1 MKTKKE
7 KRKKII
13 LPNELSFG
21 RWILVIVVAIAIG
34 MTICLFTPIFTEI
47 ENREDF
53 FFGISYADFFGI
65 LTFIPMTVAFVI
77 SLKLI
82 GKTSIKDFILGVGG
96 KINVKT
102 SLIILGLHVAGMAL
116 AYLFVINKLEW
127 RGVSWR
133 EYSFLLFF
141 MSMTAWFQTTFEELV
156 FRGPLL
162 RWACKNDVKY
172 TKKAFIC
179 GAVNAL
185 IFALFHAGNPELLS
199 QSGFGIILTV
209 FSYAI
214 PGFMFYWAD
223 MHFGNLM
230 PGIIMHWAN
239 NFILYV
245 IVTLPTDSV
254 AYYPTLFIDHSP
266 QTPFAKI
273 ASTLILYIPCTIYI
287 VVGLIKRKKAEAKVK
302 AEA

>member
-1 MKTKKE
+1 
-7 KRKKII
+7 
-13 LPNELSFG
+13 
-21 RWILVIVVAIAIG
+21 
-34 MTICLFTPIFTEI
+34 
-47 ENREDF
+47 
-53 FFGISYADFFGI
+53 
-65 LTFIPMTVAFVI
+65 MTVAFVI

-102 SLIILGLHVAGMAL
+102 YLIILGLHVAGMAL

-127 RGVSWR
+127 RGVSWG

-185 IFALFHAGNPELLS
+185 IFALFHAGNPEVLS
-199 QSGFGIILTV
+199 QSGFGIYNVSLDLHNSD
-209 FSYAI
+209 F
-214 PGFMFYWAD
+214 PD
-223 MHFGNLM
+223 N
-230 PGIIMHWAN
+230 
-239 NFILYV
+239 
-245 IVTLPTDSV
+245 IVTEYESRFVSLGQPIYRLE
-254 AYYPTLFIDHSP
+254 AYL
-266 QTPFAKI
+266 K
-273 ASTLILYIPCTIYI
+273 
-287 VVGLIKRKKAEAKVK
+287 
-302 AEA
+302 